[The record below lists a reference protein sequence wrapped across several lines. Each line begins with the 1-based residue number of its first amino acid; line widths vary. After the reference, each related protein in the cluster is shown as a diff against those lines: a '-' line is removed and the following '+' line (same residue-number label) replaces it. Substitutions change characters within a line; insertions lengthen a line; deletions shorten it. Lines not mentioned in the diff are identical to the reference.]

1 MSRVWLVILLAVPP
15 LGGTL
20 LAEPAELPPPLRELH
35 VPFDEV
41 RRILAGP
48 QNSIL
53 LPRARYEGLR
63 GAALRRSRSSRPPQS
78 TTLGSADCRIE
89 LRERVAS
96 FTATLGLTV
105 LAEGVHAIPVRTE
118 GIDLLAVTL
127 DGEPAGLWTQGGIP
141 HILVSGKGAHSASL
155 SGLMPVATD
164 AARQTLSFALPEAT
178 AMRLRVSTPGDVRV
192 KSGAAVRQRSFAE
205 EADRTDLELVPTR
218 GTMQLVLSRN
228 RRRRQSDT
236 VVETRSVMLAS
247 VGEYAEELHATVSLD
262 IPHGAIRQLRFAL
275 PEGFSITSVTGANVA
290 QWGTEKGMLD
300 VSFRGEVTEHGELWI
315 AGLRTGSRL
324 GDWQFPAL
332 RPQGV
337 LASSDVLGILLDDR
351 LETRDIRTQGL
362 MPIPTPATLA
372 DRLGLPAGRMRPVA
386 FYYAPRGTA
395 RLAARIVKPKAA
407 FRIGGNQLLT
417 VADAGFSLSA
427 SFVLSP
433 EYERVFA
440 VDVLLPQAWQVES
453 VTSNGRPVPIESHL
467 SAGINRVRVPFAE
480 GAKLGEDTPF
490 TISARWVPK
499 DWLGNWGQHTIAFPD
514 VRVAGAREETGA
526 LAVVGMN
533 DFEVKTTQV
542 KGLTPLDQQERAKY
556 GLQMLQA
563 PTVFRYATSEHE
575 LGLALVRRTPRV
587 TGETLSF
594 FVVGEESLQGRYE
607 LIYHVERARVR
618 KVVFSLPDWTPAALS
633 VTGLSAPGIKE
644 YSSTEG
650 DGRRTWTTWL
660 AGSTAGDV
668 RLAVEFQMAL
678 PTDETAELPLP
689 VLGDVAYQSGRLSV
703 EGEPDLD
710 VRVVEHPRVVDI
722 GELSSTVHRP
732 GARLLG
738 AYGFTG
744 VPQPVR
750 VSRTRHDG
758 YPVPAVLVEE
768 AELVSVFGMAG
779 RGQHAVHYRLR
790 SKLRFLDVA
799 LPEGADLWSVLADGK
814 PLAPMK
820 QAGKLL
826 FELPAANGSETHDVV
841 AVYET
846 PARRFGLRGELVA
859 FAPSLVLRDSSDK
872 AVAVPV
878 ADLSWRVH
886 LPSNFR
892 LSGAG
897 GTVAAVDLA
906 PVTPAALHLG
916 QLLYRATGGVSPS
929 RGLISGLFLGA
940 LEGARS
946 KARKISK
953 MAEAK
958 EHEVVNSMA
967 YVGDEKPKA
976 ESPVPKPAPVPQ
988 AGPQRAAA
996 AGTLA
1001 GQQMDDQ
1008 LVNAMDYLQVAGS
1021 RDANL
1026 LALRGARSLHIAL
1039 ANDER
1044 GYLFRSLGER
1054 PELVVR
1060 VLDQRRLDG
1069 ICWAVGLLVF
1079 LGGVCLT
1086 TASVRRKV
1094 VYVAGVLLVGGLVPA
1109 LPGLVGLALVLN
1121 SVFYAGVALLPYY
1134 VGVRIVRRL
1143 LGLAGRLVVLQPR
1156 LASLVV
1162 LALLFG
1168 VSGRAEGTAAME
1180 IVRPEPI
1187 KLPDDALVVP
1197 YGKDGQPTTDV
1208 VVPMGH
1214 FKKLQG
1220 LVGGEG
1226 ETKPARPYAITGA
1239 DYRCALADAERL
1251 VLTGGLTIE
1260 VFVAGN
1266 VFVPLGL
1273 DGAVFGKVE
1282 LDRKG
1287 AALTMASSPDGA
1299 ASTAGQAAVGIVLSG
1314 KGRHKLSFEVR
1325 VPIGSEGGWRRVD
1338 ARIPGVGAGTVA
1350 ARVPEAGMEVLR
1362 NVAGEWSSH
1371 VSAGDGEELAVPLGR
1386 SGHLRLQWR
1395 PKTGEAVADPTLTA
1409 ESRMVFTL
1417 REDQVRLSW
1426 HVALSFR
1433 RGQREVFSFAVPSDY
1448 VVENVTGENVRGWHV
1463 QKTDT
1468 GQTVTVTAL
1477 KAAVKSENLSLELRR
1492 EGLGEAVVDGL
1503 IAFPAL
1509 RAVGAVR
1516 HTGTLLVRHSRL
1528 LDVRLA
1534 ETGVNVR
1541 RMDVAKAAIKVES
1554 GTDGPVQ
1561 VRDYAAF
1568 ELVSL
1573 PCQLGLSVSTV
1584 VSHRVAL
1591 VRSILRLSRRE
1602 RLLESRIEVSRLSRP
1617 LYELGVSIPPDL
1629 AVKDVRTAARAEWYL
1644 EGEGAERVL
1653 VVRFPDGVA
1662 DKVALSL
1669 DGQLPG
1675 ELGEAALPRL
1685 VVAGDGE
1692 QRGELVVQSDPGL
1705 EVEPVSTVGLERAM
1719 LHLVYPWLNPKQREL
1734 TRLAYRYG
1742 KAPFQG
1748 VVRVRRRATKVTAS
1762 TVTNVRVTDRMIEE
1776 TSLVTFRIEGGGARQ
1791 LLFRL
1796 PASQADAEIQCP
1808 LLRNKLVMVMG
1819 DEAVVRLTLQ
1829 DEVVGVIK
1837 VLVRLD
1843 RERVAGEVVAMPPT
1857 VDTGRTLRRILV
1869 AESAGRDEV
1878 VVDVSASVGLD
1889 ELSRQSQHWGAVSH
1903 LLGKGTGQAFLV
1915 RATEAR
1921 PQMVLRIERRESVE
1935 TAGARIGLAQT
1946 VLMMDN
1952 AGAFRGVQTFYVDN
1966 RTEPYLQV
1974 ELPAG
1979 AVLWAARVAD
1989 QLVKPV
1995 WLDAS
2000 APRRV
2005 SIPLVKTAEG
2015 DLDYQVVLKYGG
2027 RTRLP
2032 KLGGKV
2038 VFPVIA
2044 PLNVTP
2050 ERSQLELRLP
2060 RERQWFQFAG
2070 TMGVAGGREQFQ
2082 AGYLAYQNVQ
2092 AKRLVQAL
2100 QSSNDYARQRAQS
2113 NLKRL
2118 KSKFAATDTAWAD
2131 SKAVAKEQS
2140 QVRETLDL
2148 GEQQVAQQAAN
2159 AATLS
2164 NSAVFQHD
2172 FAQQKAQLAGQA
2184 EVTAHNWSYT
2194 DADKA
2199 KMAAKE
2205 LGKGKGIG
2213 TDEEAKGDRKKAG
2226 KNWRQGQN
2234 RALIVQQ
2241 QVAPVVATP
2250 SKAPTEFY
2258 SRANGPNPQ
2267 AGQYAGFA
2275 PVTGQVWSDL
2285 GEDLA
2290 DVAPT
2295 GLASLDVA
2303 FPKADP
2309 KRWETVRLATP
2320 RGDMTVTA
2328 RGLNRG
2334 IVLALQRLG
2343 LVLLAFAAAFVPVVL
2358 FLAIRRAMRADVK
2371 ALIRTLV
2378 IVGLISVFFGIFPAV
2393 GILFWLVALGLKIS
2407 AVPSNVCPA

>member
-1 MSRVWLVILLAVPP
+1 MPVRA
-15 LGGTL
+15 
-20 LAEPAELPPPLRELH
+20 PAE
-35 VPFDEV
+35 
-41 RRILAGP
+41 
-48 QNSIL
+48 
-53 LPRARYEGLR
+53 
-63 GAALRRSRSSRPPQS
+63 
-78 TTLGSADCRIE
+78 
-89 LRERVAS
+89 
-96 FTATLGLTV
+96 
-105 LAEGVHAIPVRTE
+105 
-118 GIDLLAVTL
+118 
-127 DGEPAGLWTQGGIP
+127 
-141 HILVSGKGAHSASL
+141 
-155 SGLMPVATD
+155 
-164 AARQTLSFALPEAT
+164 
-178 AMRLRVSTPGDVRV
+178 
-192 KSGAAVRQRSFAE
+192 
-205 EADRTDLELVPTR
+205 
-218 GTMQLVLSRN
+218 
-228 RRRRQSDT
+228 
-236 VVETRSVMLAS
+236 
-247 VGEYAEELHATVSLD
+247 
-262 IPHGAIRQLRFAL
+262 
-275 PEGFSITSVTGANVA
+275 
-290 QWGTEKGMLD
+290 
-300 VSFRGEVTEHGELWI
+300 
-315 AGLRTGSRL
+315 
-324 GDWQFPAL
+324 
-332 RPQGV
+332 
-337 LASSDVLGILLDDR
+337 
-351 LETRDIRTQGL
+351 
-362 MPIPTPATLA
+362 LA
-372 DRLGLPAGRMRPVA
+372 DRLGLPTGRMRPVA
-386 FYYAPRGTA
+386 FYYAPLGKA
-395 RLAARIVKPKAA
+395 RLGAQIVKPKAA

-417 VADAGFSLSA
+417 VADAGFTLSA

-440 VDVLLPQAWQVES
+440 VDVLLPEAWQVQS
-453 VTSNGRPVPIESHL
+453 VTSNGKVVSVESHL
-467 SAGINRVRVPFAE
+467 AGGINRVRVPFAA

-490 TISARWVPK
+490 TVSARWVPK
-499 DWLGNWGQHTIAFPD
+499 DWLGNWGEHTMAFPE

-533 DFEVKTTQV
+533 DFEVKTTEV

-563 PTVFRYATSEHE
+563 PTVFRYETSEHE

-607 LIYHVERARVR
+607 LIYHVQRARVR

-660 AGSTAGDV
+660 AGPTAGDV
-668 RLAVEFQMAL
+668 RLAVEFQMVL
-678 PTDETAELPLP
+678 PADETAELPLP

-744 VPQPVR
+744 APPTVR

-768 AELVSVFGMAG
+768 AELISVFGMAG
-779 RGQHAVHYRLR
+779 RGQHAVRYRLR

-799 LPEGADLWSVLADGK
+799 LPEGASLWSVLADDK
-814 PLAPMK
+814 PLSPMK
-820 QAGKLL
+820 QGGKLL
-826 FELPAANGSETHDVV
+826 FELPAANGSETHDVMV
-841 AVYET
+841 VYET

-859 FAPSLVLRDSSDK
+859 FAPSLVLRDSGDQ

-897 GTVAAVDLA
+897 GTVAAVELA

-916 QLLYRATGGVSPS
+916 RLLYRATGGVSPR

-940 LEGARS
+940 LEGARA
-946 KARKISK
+946 KARKLSRMSK
-953 MAEAK
+953 PSEEEEAF
-958 EHEVVNSMA
+958 NSMA
-967 YVGDEKPKA
+967 YTGEDKPKA
-976 ESPVPKPAPVPQ
+976 EELRSRLQ
-988 AGPQRAAA
+988 ATPQRAPAEPQM
-996 AGTLA
+996 LD
-1001 GQQMDDQ
+1001 GQQLAQSPVQSGEYFQ
-1008 LVNAMDYLQVAGS
+1008 L
-1021 RDANL
+1021 DAKDRNM
-1026 LALRGARSLHIAL
+1026 LALRGARSLRIAL

-1060 VLDQRRLDG
+1060 VLGRRRLDG

-1079 LGGVCLT
+1079 LGGVYLT
-1086 TASVRRKV
+1086 TASVRRKAI
-1094 VYVAGVLLVGGLVPA
+1094 YVTSVLLVGGLVPA

-1134 VGVRIVRRL
+1134 VVARLVRRVL
-1143 LGLAGRLVVLQPR
+1143 RLTGKFIVLQPR
-1156 LASLVV
+1156 TASLVV
-1162 LALLFG
+1162 LALLLG
-1168 VSGRAEGTAAME
+1168 GSARADGPAAME

-1197 YGKDGQPTTDV
+1197 YGKDGRPTTDV
-1208 VVPMGH
+1208 VVPMAR
-1214 FKKLQG
+1214 FRELQA
-1220 LVGGEG
+1220 LARGES
-1226 ETKPARPYAITGA
+1226 EAKPARPYAITGV

-1251 VLTGGLTIE
+1251 VLGGGLAIE
-1260 VFVAGN
+1260 VFAAGN

-1273 DGAVFGKVE
+1273 EGAVFGKVE
-1282 LDRKG
+1282 LDGKG
-1287 AALTMASSPDGA
+1287 AALTMVSSPNGA
-1299 ASTAGQAAVGIVLSG
+1299 AAKAERSVVGIVLSG

-1325 VPIGSEGGWRRVD
+1325 LPVGSEGGWRRVD
-1338 ARIPGVGAGTVA
+1338 ARIPGVGAGTVT

-1371 VSAGDGEELAVPLGR
+1371 VSARAGEELAVPLGIGGR
-1386 SGHLRLQWR
+1386 LRLQWR
-1395 PKTGEAVADPTLTA
+1395 PKTGEAVVDPTLTA

-1417 REDQVRLSW
+1417 REDQIRLSW

-1477 KAAVKSENLSLELRR
+1477 KAAVKGESLSLDLRR
-1492 EGLGEAVVDGL
+1492 EGLGDAVVDGAV
-1503 IAFPAL
+1503 AFPAL

-1541 RMDVAKAAIKVES
+1541 RMDVAKVATKAE
-1554 GTDGPVQ
+1554 GATDGPVQ

-1584 VSHRVAL
+1584 VSHPVAL

-1602 RLLESRIEVSRLSRP
+1602 RVLESRIEVSRLSRP
-1617 LYELGVSIPPDL
+1617 LYELNVSIPPDL

-1644 EGEGAERVL
+1644 VGEGAERVL

-1662 DKVALSL
+1662 EKVALSL

-1675 ELGEAALPRL
+1675 ELGEAALPQVA
-1685 VVAGDGE
+1685 VVGDGE
-1692 QRGELVVQSDPGL
+1692 QQGELVVQSDPGL
-1705 EVEPVSTVGLERAM
+1705 EVEPVSAVGLERVM
-1719 LHLVYPWLNPKQREL
+1719 LHVVYPWLNPKQREL
-1734 TRLAYRYG
+1734 ARLAYRYG
-1742 KAPFQG
+1742 KDPFRG
-1748 VVRVRRRATKVTAS
+1748 LVRVRRRTTKVTAS

-1776 TSLVTFRIEGGGARQ
+1776 TSLLTFRIEGGGARQ

-1843 RERVAGEVVAMPPT
+1843 RERVDGEVVATPPT

-1878 VVDVSASVGLD
+1878 VVDLSASAGLD
-1889 ELSRQSQHWGAVSH
+1889 ELSRQSQHWRAVSH

-1915 RATEAR
+1915 RATATGVAPR
-1921 PQMVLRIERRESVE
+1921 MVLRIERRESVE
-1935 TAGARIGLAQT
+1935 TAGARIGLART
-1946 VLMMDN
+1946 VLMVDN
-1952 AGAFRGVQTFYVDN
+1952 AGAFRGVQTFFVDN
-1966 RTEPYLQV
+1966 RTEPYLHV
-1974 ELPAG
+1974 ELPVG
-1979 AVLWAARVAD
+1979 AALWTARVAD

-1995 WLDAS
+1995 WLDPA
-2000 APRRV
+2000 APHRV

-2038 VFPVIA
+2038 AFPVIE
-2044 PLNVTP
+2044 PQNVTP

-2060 RERQWFQFAG
+2060 RDRQWFQFAG
-2070 TMGVAGGREQFQ
+2070 TMGVVGGREQFQ

-2113 NLKRL
+2113 NLRRL
-2118 KSKFAATDTAWAD
+2118 KSKFATTDTTWAD
-2131 SKAVAKEQS
+2131 SKAVAKEES

-2205 LGKGKGIG
+2205 LETGKAMGAG
-2213 TDEEAKGDRKKAG
+2213 DEATVSRKKAG

-2241 QVAPVVATP
+2241 QVSPVVATP

-2267 AGQYAGFA
+2267 GGQYAGFA
-2275 PVTGQVWSDL
+2275 PVAGQVWSDL
-2285 GEDLA
+2285 SEDLA

-2320 RGDMTVTA
+2320 RGDMAVTA

-2371 ALIRTLV
+2371 ALIHTLV